1 MIDPTLAVL
10 LVTLFLCWTYHW
22 SKRPKG
28 LPPGPA
34 ISLPIVGDAL
44 TVGTSLIYVQ
54 VEINYFMFGELVQCC
69 VEFIKRAIFLR
80 FFFTG
85 YAIRL
90 LSAGFSRTL
99 GFKRLHDRY
108 GKIFSCNIGKQRV
121 IVTSDFDLI
130 QEIGG
135 KEECANRS
143 FSKVT
148 FSSEQNLMKNVCTS

>member
-54 VEINYFMFGELVQCC
+54 VEINYFMFGELVQCW

-80 FFFTG
+80 VFLLVMQSD
-85 YAIRL
+85 YCPQAL
-90 LSAGFSRTL
+90 VELSASNDCMIDTAKYSPATLASR
-99 GFKRLHDRY
+99 
-108 GKIFSCNIGKQRV
+108 
-121 IVTSDFDLI
+121 
-130 QEIGG
+130 E
-135 KEECANRS
+135 
-143 FSKVT
+143 
-148 FSSEQNLMKNVCTS
+148 